1 MQNSN
6 LILLILL
13 FPFFLHS
20 QHADAQKSSWSLQAG
35 MMGLYFNNEIRF
47 SEKLALRNETG
58 IEMTSR
64 TLLCNKDIPFVITTE
79 PRFYFSGLNADKSWL
94 LSLKTSYH
102 PQYLLISRGTYKS
115 DVSIVPTIAERYKL
129 GKHFTYEWGVGI
141 GYRYIFKSTNDPACP
156 NSSYSNEQEQS
167 TRYGSVLAFNCVLR
181 IGYTL

>member
-1 MQNSN
+1 MRNSN
-6 LILLILL
+6 LILLIFFL
-13 FPFFLHS
+13 PFFLHS
-20 QHADAQKSSWSLQAG
+20 QNADTQKCSCSLQAG
-35 MMGLYFNNEIRF
+35 LMGLYFNNEIRF

-64 TLLCNKDIPFVITTE
+64 TLLCIKNIPFVITTE
-79 PRFYFSGLNADKSWL
+79 PRFYFSGLNAEKSWI

-102 PQYLLISRGTYKS
+102 PQFLVLSRGRYKN
-115 DVSIVPTIAERYKL
+115 DISIVPTIAERYKL

-141 GYRYIFKSTNDPACP
+141 GYRYIFRSTDKPACP
-156 NSSYSNEQEQS
+156 SSLSSNEQEQS

>member
-1 MQNSN
+1 MRSPY
-6 LILLILL
+6 LILSVLL
-13 FPFFLHS
+13 PFFLHS
-20 QHADAQKSSWSLQAG
+20 QNADTQKSFWSLQAG
-35 MMGLYFNNEIRF
+35 LMGLYFNNEIRF

-58 IEMTSR
+58 IEITSR
-64 TLLCNKDIPFVITTE
+64 TLLCYKDIPLVITTE
-79 PRFYFSGLNADKSWL
+79 PRFYFSGLDAKKSWI

-102 PQYLLISRGTYKS
+102 PQFLVLSRGMYKS
-115 DVSIVPTIAERYKL
+115 DILIVPTIAERYKL

-156 NSSYSNEQEQS
+156 NSFSLNEQEQS

>member
-1 MQNSN
+1 MRSPFI
-6 LILLILL
+6 ILLVL

-20 QHADAQKSSWSLQAG
+20 QHADAQKSSWSLQTG
-35 MMGLYFNNEIRF
+35 FMGLYLNNEIRF

-115 DVSIVPTIAERYKL
+115 DVSIVPTIAVRYKL
-129 GKHFTYEWGVGI
+129 GKHFTYECGAGI
-141 GYRYIFKSTNDPACP
+141 GYGYIFRSTDNPACP